1 MNRPDLSAHQTDA
14 KKRDQRTSWCMYT
27 EMTLRCTSQSK
38 MYEHRLLWDWM
49 ALLTLFFC
57 STGRFPLMSCS
68 SFCSRCILSSDQQ
81 YYCFWSTELFA
92 ALQFCLQIASA
103 SQLALLDVGSDLQTA
118 LSVNWK
124 LNYFCYSTTS
134 FFPEKLYCVVTTEFM
149 ADFILTF

>member
-14 KKRDQRTSWCMYT
+14 KKWDQRTSWCMYT

-92 ALQFCLQIASA
+92 ALQFCLQIGSA
-103 SQLALLDVGSDLQTA
+103 SQLSFLQT
-118 LSVNWK
+118 
-124 LNYFCYSTTS
+124 
-134 FFPEKLYCVVTTEFM
+134 CVVCSIQKLEFWYY
-149 ADFILTF
+149 ISTKNLWIKNGI